1 MKCSPNSY
9 SVSGPEVRLNADGT
23 LDEVCAPGFHL
34 EQMDY
39 NHWFL
44 EIEIGGKAVAVWLY
58 ARGKITANYER
69 RECSATLNMETK

>member
-1 MKCSPNSY
+1 ML
-9 SVSGPEVRLNADGT
+9 PEIRLNDDGT

-44 EIEIGGKAVAVWLY
+44 EIEVDGKAVAVWLH
-58 ARGKITANYER
+58 ARGKITASYER
-69 RECSATLNMETK
+69 RDTKPAIST